1 MPSLKA
7 IRNRIG
13 AVKNTQKITRAMKMV
28 SAAKLN
34 RAQQAIIEA
43 RPYAQR
49 LMQVLHDVAL
59 RAETQDHPL
68 LARREPVQ
76 RTMLIVVT
84 ADRGLCGAFN
94 ANIIRRA
101 ERYIAEETAAG
112 KEVSLGL
119 VGRKGTDHF
128 RRRRGNVEAE
138 FRDVF
143 VGGLGFADAKNIG
156 DWIVDHYVSA
166 APPLDEVSLVYNEF
180 KSAVSQKVT
189 VEKLLPIDPTE
200 LAEAGGTGTEFIYEP
215 DKEALLNLLLPL
227 YVNFEVFR
235 VLLESLASEHG
246 ARMSAMENATTNAAE
261 MLGALQLQYN
271 RGRQAAI
278 TKELMEII
286 GGAEALKG

>member
-7 IRNRIG
+7 IRARIG
-13 AVKNTQKITRAMKMV
+13 SVKNTQKITRAMKMV

-128 RRRRGNVEAE
+128 RRRRGNVEA
-138 FRDVF
+138 
-143 VGGLGFADAKNIG
+143 K
-156 DWIVDHYVSA
+156 
-166 APPLDEVSLVYNEF
+166 APEALAEIREKKDISKELEERLV
-180 KSAVSQKVT
+180 
-189 VEKLLPIDPTE
+189 KLLDDFKE
-200 LAEAGGTGTEFIYEP
+200 LFQMDGGV
-215 DKEALLNLLLPL
+215 A
-227 YVNFEVFR
+227 
-235 VLLESLASEHG
+235 G
-246 ARMSAMENATTNAAE
+246 ARA
-261 MLGALQLQYN
+261 
-271 RGRQAAI
+271 
-278 TKELMEII
+278 
-286 GGAEALKG
+286 

>member
-7 IRNRIG
+7 IRTRIG
-13 AVKNTQKITRAMKMV
+13 AVKNTQKITRAMKLV

-34 RAQQAIIEA
+34 RAQAAIIEA
-43 RPYAQR
+43 RPYAHR

-59 RAETQDHPL
+59 RAKPEDHAL

-76 RTMLIVVT
+76 RAMLIVVT

-101 ERYIAEETAAG
+101 ERWLAEDAAG
-112 KEVSLGL
+112 ISYVSLGL
-119 VGRKGTDHF
+119 VGRKGTEHF
-128 RRRRGNVEAE
+128 RRRHAKIEEE
-138 FRDVF
+138 FKDIF
-143 VGGLGFADAKNIG
+143 AGGLSMADATRIG
-156 DWIVDHYVSA
+156 DWIVDHYVSEG
-166 APPLDEVSLVYNEF
+166 LDEVSLVYNEF
-180 KSAVSQKVT
+180 KSAISQRVV
-189 VEKLLPIDPTE
+189 VEKLLPIDPADLE
-200 LAEAGGTGTEFIYEP
+200 QAGGTGTEFIYEP
-215 DKEALLNLLLPL
+215 NKEELLNRLLPL

-246 ARMSAMENATTNAAE
+246 ARMSAMENATTNASE
-261 MLGALQLQYN
+261 MLSALQLQYN

>member
-34 RAQQAIIEA
+34 RAQQTIIEA

-119 VGRKGTDHF
+119 VGRKGTEHF
-128 RRRRGNVEAE
+128 RRRRANVEAE

-143 VGGLGFADAKNIG
+143 VGGLGFADARNIG

-200 LAEAGGTGTEFIYEP
+200 LAEAGGTGTDFI
-215 DKEALLNLLLPL
+215 
-227 YVNFEVFR
+227 
-235 VLLESLASEHG
+235 
-246 ARMSAMENATTNAAE
+246 
-261 MLGALQLQYN
+261 
-271 RGRQAAI
+271 
-278 TKELMEII
+278 
-286 GGAEALKG
+286 